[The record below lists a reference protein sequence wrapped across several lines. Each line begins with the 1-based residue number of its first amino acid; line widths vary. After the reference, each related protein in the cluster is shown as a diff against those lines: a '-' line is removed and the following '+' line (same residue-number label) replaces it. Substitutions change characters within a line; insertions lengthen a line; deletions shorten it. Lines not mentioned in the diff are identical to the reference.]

1 MSATVVN
8 PSPVTVAVPKPLP
21 PVGEIV
27 RVGGFPRA
35 LTSTLIVLPPKS
47 GSAIASPLLSTS
59 SAPMNI

>member
-1 MSATVVN
+1 MPAGVVN

-27 RVGGFPRA
+27 RDGGFPRA
-35 LTSTLIVLPPKS
+35 LTSTLIWLPPKS
-47 GSAIASPLLSTS
+47 GSAIVFPSLSTS